1 MADFTH
7 KSVDDV
13 KDSAPEFGFGEHQ
26 EARFATEALDAE
38 QTGLS
43 FHRIKPGMRQ
53 GFAHTHDETEEVY
66 FVAGGS
72 GRMKIDDEVIDL
84 APAGVR
90 PDRPRRRPPVRGG
103 RRRPRDRRLRQAQP
117 RRQGRDLPRLVER
130 LSGT

>member
-13 KDSAPEFGFGEHQ
+13 KDSAPEFGFEDHQ
-26 EARFATEALDAE
+26 EARFATEAMDAE

-84 APAGVR
+84 APTGVL
-90 PDRPRRRPPVRGG
+90 PDRSRRHPPVRSG
-103 RRRPRDRRLRQAQP
+103 RRRPRDRRLRPAQP
-117 RRQGRDLPRLVER
+117 DDKGEIFPDWWKD
-130 LSGT
+130 